1 MKKKLLSVVLCICL
15 TVSVTVPAAAEG
27 AVTIVDNNVTVSEDI
42 NTDAQVGAQ
51 ATSTSADAGITAE
64 NITVNNEGGGQAGGN
79 VAGAQANACA
89 TGRSAEIT
97 AEDITIN
104 ASNVSNASGAEAL
117 AGEQD
122 GASAAIYADD
132 VTINVTNPVASGTIT
147 GILANVNSNGS
158 SALAEIGGDVKV
170 NAGTGATGVL
180 LKSIKSNNGVS
191 GANMSVKIDGDLIS
205 SGAGVSVEEVNGS
218 GTTAEVLVKGTLTA
232 TGGPAIL
239 IDSDTSAGSVSVTA
253 WKVES
258 GIENL
263 VMEKTSNGGNQAS
276 GNADLMERSI
286 RYIIKVDASQ
296 TDNIQI
302 ANGTQAFSYTSPH
315 DNNTY
320 SYDVARAGTKVG
332 VKLAIPSGYH
342 LKAAY
347 SDAGRTINLLKD
359 TNGSYYLIVPKGGG
373 VLISMELEEDEQRKG
388 KEENNG
394 DNTLLFQPQTAA
406 GSSLTYK
413 DGYFTV
419 DLGDSDSGVISMKD
433 LMSVIQDNPKVGKY
447 GIIVFQTKN
456 GLFVINIRQLIEN
469 FPYWNTGNFDILSL
483 KLDKNELTIAG
494 GGGVRVSATYRK
506 PQDLVGLIYES
517 IVMINAEDGTTA
529 TAAPVAPAATAATAA
544 QDYSGAAQDIL
555 AHSHL

>member
-15 TVSVTVPAAAEG
+15 TVGVAVPAAAED

-97 AEDITIN
+97 AEDITVN

-276 GNADLMERSI
+276 GKADLMERSI

-302 ANGTQAFSYTSPH
+302 ANGTQEFSYTSPH

-373 VLISMELEEDEQRKG
+373 VLISMELEEVEQRKG

-394 DNTLLFQPQTAA
+394 DNTLLIQPQTAA

-433 LMSVIQDNPKVGKY
+433 LMSVIQDNPKVQKY

-456 GLFVINIRQLIEN
+456 GLFVINISQLIEM
-469 FPYWNTGNFDILSL
+469 FPTWNIGNFDILSL

-506 PQDLVGLIYES
+506 LQDLVGLIYES

-529 TAAPVAPAATAATAA
+529 TAAPVATAATAA

>member
-1 MKKKLLSVVLCICL
+1 MKKKLLSVVLSICL
-15 TVSVTVPAAAEG
+15 TVGVAVPAAAED
-27 AVTIVDNNVTVSEDI
+27 AVTIENSNVTVSEDI

-64 NITVNNEGGGQAGGN
+64 NITVNNEGDGQAGGN

-97 AEDITIN
+97 AEDITVN

-147 GILANVNSNGS
+147 GILANVNSNES

-180 LKSIKSNNGVS
+180 LKSNNGVS

-205 SGAGVSVEEVNGS
+205 SGAGVSVEEVNGR
-218 GTTAEVLVKGTLTA
+218 GTTAEVLVQGTLTA

-258 GIENL
+258 GIKNL

-276 GNADLMERSI
+276 GKADLMERSI

-347 SDAGRTINLLKD
+347 SDEGRNINLLKD
-359 TNGSYYLIVPKGGG
+359 NDGSYYLIVPKGGG
-373 VLISMELEEDEQRKG
+373 VLISMELEEDEQRKR
-388 KEENNG
+388 KEDNNG
-394 DNTLLFQPQTAA
+394 DNTLLIQPQTAA

-433 LMSVIQDNPKVGKY
+433 LMSVIQDNPKVQKY
-447 GIIVFQTKN
+447 GIIVFQTKS
-456 GLFVINIRQLIEN
+456 GLFVINISQLIEN
-469 FPYWNTGNFDILSL
+469 FPSWNVGNFDILSL
-483 KLDKNELTIAG
+483 KLDKNELKIAG
-494 GGGVRVSATYRK
+494 GGGVKVSATYRK

-555 AHSHL
+555 AHSRL